1 MLKFVLKQLKFY
13 KDGNNSVI
21 IYYYQV
27 TAMKID
33 RRILKTRTSIKNA
46 LLDLAQDKK
55 LEDITVSEL
64 TAYAKVNRSTFYL
77 HYDSVT
83 GVLEDIQ
90 NEIANKIA
98 ANLDDF
104 DINDVYGSTYNILA
118 RLSSSLDGIPSLK
131 KCIVF
136 SENSHTIIIKL
147 KQILTEKT
155 MDAVLSEFPN
165 LSESDVK
172 YPLTF
177 VSAGI
182 IESYIN
188 WVRTSDTKP
197 MEVLIAEVGKL
208 TVIILEGITKIG
220 IKPTSEHE
228 EIAK

>member
-1 MLKFVLKQLKFY
+1 
-13 KDGNNSVI
+13 
-21 IYYYQV
+21 
-27 TAMKID
+27 MKID
-33 RRILKTRTSIKNA
+33 RRILKTKTSIKNA

-64 TAYAKVNRSTFYL
+64 TTYAKVNRSTFYL
-77 HYDSVT
+77 HYDNVV
-83 GVLEDIQ
+83 GVLEDIE

-104 DINDVYGSTYNILA
+104 DINDIYGSTYNILA

-136 SENSHTIIIKL
+136 SENSHSIIIKL

-155 MDAVLSEFPN
+155 MDAVLSGFPN
-165 LSESDVK
+165 LSENDVK

-188 WVRTSDTKP
+188 WVRTNDTKP

-228 EIAK
+228 EITK